1 MHTAPRFSRS
11 SRSFAPWVCA
21 FLTLAASGAGQAQ
34 SPGSAAPEALP
45 WGAPVPRTLH
55 RATLT
60 YRQRALDHCAAARM
74 AQRVP
79 QNDAVRSCVDELTAS
94 ALKASAVARL
104 QR

>member
-1 MHTAPRFSRS
+1 MHTTQRFSARIALWAS
-11 SRSFAPWVCA
+11 ALV
-21 FLTLAASGAGQAQ
+21 TLAASGAGQAQ
-34 SPGSAAPEALP
+34 SPGSAAPEAVP

-60 YRQRALDHCAAARM
+60 YRQRALDHCAAARV

-94 ALKASAVARL
+94 ATKASAVARL